1 MAWKCK
7 ECNEEVVFMETET
20 GIIAAVSCYCE
31 YCNLDNEET
40 PTQIDVWLDKHAYW
54 ADEY

>member
-1 MAWKCK
+1 
-7 ECNEEVVFMETET
+7 METET